1 MWPLTRQLTNQGTR
15 HHSEKGESM
24 TFGVIGPGNIG
35 EVIVRKLRD
44 AGYPV
49 KMANSRGPESLKDL
63 GAKTAAIPVS
73 LEQVVQDVDVL
84 FLVVPQKA
92 IPELPKGLLNKARK
106 ETIVIDV
113 GNYYPFRDG
122 RIDEIEN
129 GLTESVWVE
138 RQIGRPVVKL
148 LNTIPSKAL
157 MAAGRP
163 AGSRDRV
170 ALPISGDNTKAK
182 EIVAQLIDRIG
193 FDSVDAGTIAESWR
207 QQPGSPV
214 YCTNPTKEELRLWL
228 KKVDRSSLATNR
240 EKGLKA
246 YYPTRDADYQAQI
259 EAHRSV
265 WLFAKFEASV

>member
-1 MWPLTRQLTNQGTR
+1 MN
-15 HHSEKGESM
+15 
-24 TFGVIGPGNIG
+24 FGVIGPGDIG
-35 EVIVRKLRD
+35 EVIIRKLRD

-63 GAKTAAIPVS
+63 AAKTGAIPAS
-73 LEQVVQDVDVL
+73 LEQVVQDVDML
-84 FLVVPQKA
+84 FVVVPQKA
-92 IPELPKGLLNKARK
+92 IPELPKGLLNKARQ

-138 RQIGRPVVKL
+138 RQIGRPVVKV
-148 LNTIPSKAL
+148 LNNIIAKAL
-157 MAAGRP
+157 AEAGRP

-170 ALPISGDNTKAK
+170 ALPISGDDKKVK

-193 FDSVDAGTIAESWR
+193 FDSLDAGTIAESWR

-214 YCTNPTKEELRLWL
+214 YCTNPTKEELQLWL
-228 KKVDRSSLATNR
+228 RKADRSSLATNR
-240 EKGLKA
+240 ERALKA
-246 YYPTRDADYQAQI
+246 FYPTRNADYQAQI

-265 WLFAKFEASV
+265 LINEQNNN

>member
-1 MWPLTRQLTNQGTR
+1 MNI
-15 HHSEKGESM
+15 
-24 TFGVIGPGNIG
+24 GVIGTGNIG
-35 EVIVRKLRD
+35 EVIIRKLRD
-44 AGYPV
+44 VGYPV
-49 KMANSRGPESLKDL
+49 KMAHARGPESLKDL
-63 GAKTAAIPVS
+63 AAQTGAIPVS
-73 LEQVVQDVDVL
+73 VEQVVQDVDML

-122 RIDEIEN
+122 RIDELEN

-138 RQIGRPVVKL
+138 RQIGRPVIKV

-170 ALPISGDNTKAK
+170 ALPMSGDNPKAK

-193 FDSVDAGTIAESWR
+193 FDSVDAGTIAASWR

-214 YCTNPTKEELRLWL
+214 YCTNPTKEKLQQGL
-228 KKVDRSSLATNR
+228 KNVDRSSLITNK
-240 EKGLKA
+240 EKGTKA
-246 YYPTRDADYQAQI
+246 YRAVENADYQTQAN
-259 EAHRSV
+259 AFRS
-265 WLFAKFEASV
+265 LFNEKMKQ